1 LWPRSASFA
10 SSFAQRTTSYRVSHH
25 AADEL
30 EDDDLTI
37 LDLESIILT
46 GQIVERQH
54 DGETDE
60 TKLVVNGRSIADHE
74 AEAVVKIG
82 FSGEL
87 IFITVYVI

>member
-1 LWPRSASFA
+1 VATISIFRKLIRSKN
-10 SSFAQRTTSYRVSHH
+10 YVVSHH

-37 LDLESIILT
+37 LDLESIVLT

>member
-1 LWPRSASFA
+1 VTTISIFRELIRSKN
-10 SSFAQRTTSYRVSHH
+10 YVVSHH

-37 LDLESIILT
+37 LDLESIIFT
-46 GQIVERQH
+46 GQVVERQH

-60 TKLVVNGRSIADHE
+60 TKHIINGRSIAGDE

-87 IFITVYVI
+87 IFITVYVM

>member
-1 LWPRSASFA
+1 MTTISIFRELIRSKN
-10 SSFAQRTTSYRVSHH
+10 YVVSHH

-37 LDLESIILT
+37 LDLESIVLT

-60 TKLVVNGRSIADHE
+60 TKRVVNGRSIADDE
-74 AEAVVKIG
+74 AEVVVKIG
-82 FSGEL
+82 FNGEL